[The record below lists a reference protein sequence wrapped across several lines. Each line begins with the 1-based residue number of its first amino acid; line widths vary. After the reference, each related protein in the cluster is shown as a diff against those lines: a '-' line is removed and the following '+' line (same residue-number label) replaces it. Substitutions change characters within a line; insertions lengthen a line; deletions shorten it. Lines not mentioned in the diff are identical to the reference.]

1 MENMD
6 TYVTKGQTDVQDK
19 LQRATD
25 DVQRMGEDFQ
35 ETKEELTGMLGGL
48 DSDIV
53 AMIEDARDQGKSQ
66 AEADIEGVKSSAVAD
81 AKASADIIKTDVT
94 QKINDNATAKSKM
107 ESISSKYGK
116 SAMDRAA
123 IALDQNT
130 AQGNALMQMLD
141 DAMRDAMRDADQAIE
156 GVKGNL

>member
-1 MENMD
+1 MANID
-6 TYVTKGQTDVQDK
+6 TYVTKGQTDVQDE

-35 ETKEELTGMLGGL
+35 ETKEGLSGMPGGL
-48 DSDIV
+48 DSDI
-53 AMIEDARDQGKSQ
+53 ATMIEAARDQGKAE
-66 AEADIEGVKSSAVAD
+66 AEADIEGVKSSVVAD
-81 AKASADIIKTDVT
+81 AKASADAIKTDVT

-107 ESISSKYGK
+107 EGISSKYGK

-123 IALDQNT
+123 TALDQNT
-130 AQGNALMQMLD
+130 DKGNDLMQMLD
-141 DAMRDAMRDADQAIE
+141 DAMRDADQAIE

>member
-1 MENMD
+1 MANID

-19 LQRATD
+19 LQKATD
-25 DVQRMGEDFQ
+25 DVQRMGDDFQ
-35 ETKEELTGMLGGL
+35 ETKEGVSGMPGGL
-48 DSDIV
+48 DSDIA
-53 AMIEDARDQGKSQ
+53 AMIEAARDQGKAE

-81 AKASADIIKTDVT
+81 AKASADTIKTDVT

-107 ESISSKYGK
+107 EGISSKYGK

-123 IALDQNT
+123 TALDQNT
-130 AQGNALMQMLD
+130 AQGNDLMQMLD
-141 DAMRDAMRDADQAIE
+141 DAMRDADQAIE

>member
-1 MENMD
+1 MANMD

-19 LQRATD
+19 LQKATD
-25 DVQRMGEDFQ
+25 DVRRIGDDFQ
-35 ETKEELTGMLGGL
+35 ETKEGLSGMPGGL
-48 DSDIV
+48 DSDIA
-53 AMIEDARDQGKSQ
+53 AMIEAARDQGKAE

-81 AKASADIIKTDVT
+81 AKASADTIKTDVT

-107 ESISSKYGK
+107 EGISSKYGK

-123 IALDQNT
+123 TALDQNT
-130 AQGNALMQMLD
+130 AQGNDLMQMLD
-141 DAMRDAMRDADQAIE
+141 DAMRDADQAIE

>member
-1 MENMD
+1 MANMD

-35 ETKEELTGMLGGL
+35 ETKEGLSGMPGGL
-48 DSDIV
+48 DSDI
-53 AMIEDARDQGKSQ
+53 ADMIEAARDQGKAE

-81 AKASADIIKTDVT
+81 AKASADTIKTDVT

-107 ESISSKYGK
+107 EGISSKYGK

-123 IALDQNT
+123 SALDQNT
-130 AQGNALMQMLD
+130 DKGNNLMQMLD
-141 DAMRDAMRDADQAIE
+141 DAMRDADQAIE

>member
-1 MENMD
+1 MTNMD

-25 DVQRMGEDFQ
+25 DEQRMGEDFQ
-35 ETKEELTGMLGGL
+35 ETKEGLSGMPGGL
-48 DSDIV
+48 DSDIA
-53 AMIEDARDQGKSQ
+53 AMIEAAREQGKAE

-81 AKASADIIKTDVT
+81 AKASADAIKTDVT

-107 ESISSKYGK
+107 EGISSKYGK

-123 IALDQNT
+123 TALDQNSDK
-130 AQGNALMQMLD
+130 GNDLMRMLD
-141 DAMRDAMRDADQAIE
+141 DAMRDADQAIE

>member
-1 MENMD
+1 MANMD

-19 LQRATD
+19 LQKATD
-25 DVQRMGEDFQ
+25 DVQRMGDDFQ
-35 ETKEELTGMLGGL
+35 ETKEGLSGMPGGL
-48 DSDIV
+48 DSDIA
-53 AMIEDARDQGKSQ
+53 AMIEAARDQGKAE

-81 AKASADIIKTDVT
+81 AKASADTIKTDVT

-107 ESISSKYGK
+107 EGISSKYGK

-123 IALDQNT
+123 TALDQNT
-130 AQGNALMQMLD
+130 AQGNDLMQMLEN
-141 DAMRDAMRDADQAIE
+141 AMRDADQAIE

>member
-1 MENMD
+1 MTNMD

-35 ETKEELTGMLGGL
+35 ETKEGLSGMPGGL
-48 DSDIV
+48 DSDIA
-53 AMIEDARDQGKSQ
+53 AMIEAAREQGKAE

-81 AKASADIIKTDVT
+81 AKASADAIKTDVT

-107 ESISSKYGK
+107 EGISSKYGK

-123 IALDQNT
+123 TALDQNSDK
-130 AQGNALMQMLD
+130 GNDLMRMLD
-141 DAMRDAMRDADQAIE
+141 DAMRDADQAIE

>member
-1 MENMD
+1 MVNMD

-35 ETKEELTGMLGGL
+35 ETKEGLSGMPGGV
-48 DSDIV
+48 DSDIA
-53 AMIEDARDQGKSQ
+53 AMFEAARDEGKNE

-81 AKASADIIKTDVT
+81 AKASADTIKTGVT

-123 IALDQNT
+123 TALDQNT
-130 AQGNALMQMLD
+130 DRGNDLMQMLD
-141 DAMRDAMRDADQAIE
+141 DAMRDADQAIE

>member
-1 MENMD
+1 MANMD

-35 ETKEELTGMLGGL
+35 ETKEGLSGMPGGL
-48 DSDIV
+48 DSDIA
-53 AMIEDARDQGKSQ
+53 AMIESARDQGKAE
-66 AEADIEGVKSSAVAD
+66 AEADIEGVKSSAVAN
-81 AKASADIIKTDVT
+81 AKASADTIKTDVT

-107 ESISSKYGK
+107 EGISSKYGK

-123 IALDQNT
+123 SALDQNT
-130 AQGNALMQMLD
+130 DKGNDLMQMLD
-141 DAMRDAMRDADQAIE
+141 DAMREADQAIE

>member
-1 MENMD
+1 MANMD
-6 TYVTKGQTDVQDK
+6 IYVTKGKSDVQDK
-19 LQRATD
+19 LKKATD

-35 ETKEELTGMLGGL
+35 ETKEGLSGMPGGL

-53 AMIEDARDQGKSQ
+53 AMIESARDQGKAE
-66 AEADIEGVKSSAVAD
+66 AEADIEAVKSSAVAD
-81 AKASADIIKTDVT
+81 AKSSADSIKTDVS

-123 IALDQNT
+123 TAIDQNT
-130 AQGNALMQMLD
+130 SQGNELMRMLD
-141 DAMRDAMRDADQAIE
+141 DAMREADQAIE
-156 GVKGNL
+156 SVKGGL

>member
-1 MENMD
+1 MANMD
-6 TYVTKGQTDVQDK
+6 IYVTKGKSDVQDK
-19 LQRATD
+19 LKKATD

-35 ETKEELTGMLGGL
+35 ETKEGLSGMPGGL

-53 AMIEDARDQGKSQ
+53 AMIESARDQGKAE
-66 AEADIEGVKSSAVAD
+66 AEADIEGVKSSAIAD
-81 AKASADIIKTDVT
+81 AKSSADSIKTDVS

-123 IALDQNT
+123 TAIDQNT
-130 AQGNALMQMLD
+130 SQGNELMRMLD
-141 DAMRDAMRDADQAIE
+141 DAMREADQAIE
-156 GVKGNL
+156 SVKGGL

>member
-1 MENMD
+1 MANMD

-25 DVQRMGEDFQ
+25 DVQRMGDDFQ
-35 ETKEELTGMLGGL
+35 ETKEGLSGMPGGL
-48 DSDIV
+48 DSDIA
-53 AMIEDARDQGKSQ
+53 AMIEAARDQGKAE

-81 AKASADIIKTDVT
+81 AKASADTIKTDVT

-107 ESISSKYGK
+107 EGISSKYGK

-123 IALDQNT
+123 TALDQNT
-130 AQGNALMQMLD
+130 AQGNDLMQMLD
-141 DAMRDAMRDADQAIE
+141 DAMRDADQAIE

>member
-1 MENMD
+1 MANMD
-6 TYVTKGQTDVQDK
+6 IYVTKGKSDVQDK
-19 LQRATD
+19 LKKATD

-35 ETKEELTGMLGGL
+35 ETKEGLSGMPGGL
-48 DSDIV
+48 DSDIA
-53 AMIEDARDQGKSQ
+53 AMIESARDQGKAE

-81 AKASADIIKTDVT
+81 AKSSADSIKTDVS

-123 IALDQNT
+123 TAIDQNT
-130 AQGNALMQMLD
+130 SQGNELMRMLD
-141 DAMRDAMRDADQAIE
+141 DAMRDADQAIE
-156 GVKGNL
+156 SVKGGL

>member
-1 MENMD
+1 MVNMD
-6 TYVTKGQTDVQDK
+6 IYVTKGKSDVQDK
-19 LQRATD
+19 LKKATD

-35 ETKEELTGMLGGL
+35 ETREGLSGMPGGL

-53 AMIEDARDQGKSQ
+53 AMIESARDQGKAE
-66 AEADIEGVKSSAVAD
+66 AEADIEGVKSSVIAD
-81 AKASADIIKTDVT
+81 AKSSADSIKTDVS

-123 IALDQNT
+123 TAIDQNT
-130 AQGNALMQMLD
+130 SQGNELMRMLD
-141 DAMRDAMRDADQAIE
+141 DAMREADQAIE
-156 GVKGNL
+156 SVKGGL

>member
-1 MENMD
+1 MANMD
-6 TYVTKGQTDVQDK
+6 IYVTKGKSDVQDK
-19 LQRATD
+19 LKKATD

-35 ETKEELTGMLGGL
+35 ETKEGLSGMPGGL

-53 AMIEDARDQGKSQ
+53 AMIESARDQGKAE

-81 AKASADIIKTDVT
+81 AKSSADSIKTDVS

-123 IALDQNT
+123 TAIDQNT
-130 AQGNALMQMLD
+130 SQGNELMRMLD
-141 DAMRDAMRDADQAIE
+141 DAMREADQAIE
-156 GVKGNL
+156 SVKGGL

>member
-1 MENMD
+1 MANID
-6 TYVTKGQTDVQDK
+6 TYVTKGQTDVQEE

-35 ETKEELTGMLGGL
+35 ETKEGLSGMPGGL
-48 DSDIV
+48 DSDI
-53 AMIEDARDQGKSQ
+53 ATMIEAARDQGKAE
-66 AEADIEGVKSSAVAD
+66 AEADIEGVKSSVVAD
-81 AKASADIIKTDVT
+81 AKASADAIKTDVT

-107 ESISSKYGK
+107 EGISSKYGK

-123 IALDQNT
+123 TALDQNT
-130 AQGNALMQMLD
+130 DKGNDLMQMLD
-141 DAMRDAMRDADQAIE
+141 DAMRDADQAIE

>member
-1 MENMD
+1 MANMD

-35 ETKEELTGMLGGL
+35 ETKEGLSGMPGGL
-48 DSDIV
+48 DSDIA
-53 AMIEDARDQGKSQ
+53 AMIESARDQGKAE
-66 AEADIEGVKSSAVAD
+66 AEADIEGVKSSAVAN
-81 AKASADIIKTDVT
+81 AKASADTIKTDVT

-107 ESISSKYGK
+107 EGISSKYGK

-123 IALDQNT
+123 SALDQNT
-130 AQGNALMQMLD
+130 DKGNDLMQMLD
-141 DAMRDAMRDADQAIE
+141 DAMREADQAIE
-156 GVKGNL
+156 GVIGNL

>member
-1 MENMD
+1 MANID
-6 TYVTKGQTDVQDK
+6 TYVTKGQTDVQDE

-35 ETKEELTGMLGGL
+35 ETKEGLSGMPGGL
-48 DSDIV
+48 DSDI
-53 AMIEDARDQGKSQ
+53 ATMIEAVRDQGKAE
-66 AEADIEGVKSSAVAD
+66 AEADIEGVKSSVVAD
-81 AKASADIIKTDVT
+81 AKASADAIKTDVT

-107 ESISSKYGK
+107 EGISSKYGK

-123 IALDQNT
+123 TALDQNT
-130 AQGNALMQMLD
+130 DKGNDLMQMLD
-141 DAMRDAMRDADQAIE
+141 DAMRDADQAIE